1 MATTLEDLNKI
12 INAKAQLPQK
22 VTFEEFLTLTNGV
35 KKAEWIEGEIVYMAA
50 ASVRHELLF
59 KFLLTILNLYT
70 QKNDLGLI
78 LGSDIPMKLD
88 PQRRGREPD
97 ILFLAKARLSLLQP
111 TYLDGP
117 ADVAIEIISP
127 ESYERDTRDKFAEYE
142 AAGTPEYWLFDPQR
156 QTAGFYRL
164 NENGQYLLADMPGGV
179 FRSAS
184 IAGFWLRVEWLW
196 NLPAELDVLR
206 ELEVI

>member
-1 MATTLEDLNKI
+1 MATTLEELKKV

-35 KKAEWIEGEIVYMAA
+35 KKAEWIDGEIIYMAA

-59 KFLLTILNLYT
+59 KFLLVVLDLYT

-97 ILFLAKARLSLLQP
+97 ILFLAKERLPLLQA

-127 ESYERDTRDKFAEYE
+127 ESYERDTQDKFSEYE
-142 AAGTPEYWLFDPQR
+142 AAGIPEYWLLDPQR
-156 QTAGFYRL
+156 QAAIFYRRD
-164 NENGQYLLADMPGGV
+164 ENGRYYLVETPDGIFHSV
-179 FRSAS
+179 S

-196 NLPAELDVLR
+196 TLPAKLDVLR
-206 ELEVI
+206 ELGVI